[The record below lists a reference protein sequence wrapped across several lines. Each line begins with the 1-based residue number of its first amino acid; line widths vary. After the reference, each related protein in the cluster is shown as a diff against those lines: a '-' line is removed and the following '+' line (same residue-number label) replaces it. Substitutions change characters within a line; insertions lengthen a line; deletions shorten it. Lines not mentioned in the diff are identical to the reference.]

1 MISNAS
7 EAPGIVDDAVIVEAS
22 GIVVAPG
29 GWRRAAIAFAMGI
42 VAGAA
47 VALVLPRDDAPR
59 RR

>member
-1 MISNAS
+1 MGSNAS
-7 EAPGIVDDAVIVEAS
+7 ERPVIVDAAATVI
-22 GIVVAPG
+22 APG
-29 GWRRAAIAFAMGI
+29 GWRRATIAFAMGI